1 MALYNNPPRIP
12 LDDQPRPAGT
22 GTNWLPF
29 IAACVAAVVLL
40 AVVFP
45 HSFGIVGINP
55 RPSVETVTAQPTPET
70 AVVAPIPS
78 PTAEPR
84 PTQAPIQ

>member
-1 MALYNNPPRIP
+1 MALYNNPPRMP
-12 LDDQPRPAGT
+12 LDDQPRPAAT
-22 GTNWLPF
+22 GTSWLPF
-29 IAACVAAVVLL
+29 IAACVAAVVFL

-55 RPSVETVTAQPTPET
+55 RPSLKTVTAQPTSET
-70 AVVAPIPS
+70 AVVVPMPS
-78 PTAEPR
+78 PTTEPR